1 MRSTTIGVVVP
12 LPLLDWIDEA
22 AKAKSLTR
30 SRFIAQMLLDA
41 SGLDLALK
49 IRGRCVDTER
59 KRATREI
66 AAATGQV
73 PIGSPNLGW

>member
-12 LPLLDWIDEA
+12 LPLLDWIDEQ
-22 AKAKSLTR
+22 AKERSLTR
-30 SRFIAQMLLDA
+30 SRYIAQMLLDA

-49 IRGRCVDTER
+49 VQGRCVDTER

-66 AAATGQV
+66 GEATGQV

>member
-12 LPLLDWIDEA
+12 IQLLDWIDER
-22 AKAKSLTR
+22 AKSVNLTR

-41 SGLDLALK
+41 SGLNLTLSVQ
-49 IRGRCVDTER
+49 GRNVDTER

-66 AAATGQV
+66 GEVTGQV
-73 PIGSPNLGW
+73 PIGTPNLGW

>member
-12 LPLLDWIDEA
+12 SELANWIDA
-22 AKAKSLTR
+22 AAQEKNLTR
-30 SRFIAQMLLDA
+30 SRFIAQILLEA
-41 SGLDLALK
+41 SGLDLLLSTQ
-49 IRGRCVDTER
+49 GRSVDTER

-66 AAATGQV
+66 GAATGQV